1 MKNENI
7 NIGKLIKDYINQN
20 NIKSSD
26 LAKKIGVSK
35 QTLWNWL
42 SNDDLSVKKICT
54 ISKALDFDFLVPF
67 LLENTKKRMSENKS
81 EHIPKVTIQLEIDPI
96 QNEDLFNFIKQQKLY
111 SFIKYDKNDK

>member
-1 MKNENI
+1 MQANDI
-7 NIGKLIKDYINQN
+7 HIGKLIKDYINQN

-26 LAKKIGVSK
+26 LAKQIGISK

-54 ISKALDFDFLVPF
+54 ISKVLDFDFLVPF
-67 LLENTKKRMSENKS
+67 LLDNTKKRMSENKS